1 MLQNQFGFRTSHS
14 TIEQVHR
21 ITDVIEKAFEE
32 KNVCSAVFLDVAQAF
47 DKVWHE
53 GLLHKLRCQLP
64 KSFCDFLT
72 SFLSERYFRVKLQDS
87 YSELKPIFAG
97 VPQGSILGPI
107 LYLLYTSDIPTSPN
121 YLMAT
126 FADDTAILTTNKS
139 AKDSNE
145 ALQSALD
152 SINTWT
158 KKWRIKLNHQKS
170 VHVVFT
176 TMQIPADYN
185 LYLMV

>member
-1 MLQNQFGFRTSHS
+1 M
-14 TIEQVHR
+14 
-21 ITDVIEKAFEE
+21 
-32 KNVCSAVFLDVAQAF
+32 
-47 DKVWHE
+47 
-53 GLLHKLRCQLP
+53 P
-64 KSFCDFLT
+64 
-72 SFLSERYFRVKLQDS
+72 
-87 YSELKPIFAG
+87 
-97 VPQGSILGPI
+97 
-107 LYLLYTSDIPTSPN
+107 
-121 YLMAT
+121 T

-176 TMQIPADYN
+176 TMQIPDYN
-185 LYLMV
+185 LYLDGIKIPYSNKTKYIGMTLDTKLRWKEHIKKKRIELDIRLS